1 MPMRFEALQAV
12 AIAASQERSLKVV
25 LEGVVRGVSQSGGL
39 ALARVWLLGPD
50 SVCEV
55 CRRLPGIPDQSE
67 RLHLMASAG
76 RPVSSVYRNED
87 WSRLDGDF
95 HRGGIKIAE
104 VNGTAKPVLVS
115 IENDH
120 RWIERPDWAR
130 RERIRSFAGHPLI
143 FRGQGVGAIGVFSRR
158 LISEAE
164 FDWLR
169 LFAIAAAVTI
179 SNARAFDE
187 IDRLRQRLEGE
198 NAYLRDEITTATDG
212 EIILGNSASMRRVLE
227 QIEMVAPTDATV
239 LVVGETGVGK
249 EVVARTIHAYSGRR
263 QRALL
268 KVNCTAIPRELFES
282 EFFGHVKG
290 AFSGAISDRLGRFQL
305 ADGGTLFLDEV
316 GDLAPEMQPKL
327 LRVLQEGEFEAVG
340 DSVTRR
346 ANVRMTVASNHDLK
360 ARSAQHASGKTRRAG
375 GLSARF
381 GSLQF
386 DIPSSATSPVEPNL
400 ENAADGEVAQTS
412 EVITDAE
419 MKRRERDNIVAA
431 LTHSHG
437 RIYGRGG
444 AAELLGMRPTTLS
457 ARLKKLR
464 LKPNV

>member
-169 LFAIAAAVTI
+169 LFAVAAAVTI

-187 IDRLRQRLEGE
+187 IDRLRQHLEGE

-212 EIILGNSASMRRVLE
+212 EIILGNSASMRRVE
-227 QIEMVAPTDATV
+227 CFSDRGAA
-239 LVVGETGVGK
+239 
-249 EVVARTIHAYSGRR
+249 VARAQGGYSIIRDAFHRIRLPAVQSVWAGS
-263 QRALL
+263 
-268 KVNCTAIPRELFES
+268 KCTPTE
-282 EFFGHVKG
+282 
-290 AFSGAISDRLGRFQL
+290 
-305 ADGGTLFLDEV
+305 EV
-316 GDLAPEMQPKL
+316 
-327 LRVLQEGEFEAVG
+327 EG
-340 DSVTRR
+340 
-346 ANVRMTVASNHDLK
+346 
-360 ARSAQHASGKTRRAG
+360 
-375 GLSARF
+375 
-381 GSLQF
+381 
-386 DIPSSATSPVEPNL
+386 I
-400 ENAADGEVAQTS
+400 
-412 EVITDAE
+412 
-419 MKRRERDNIVAA
+419 
-431 LTHSHG
+431 
-437 RIYGRGG
+437 
-444 AAELLGMRPTTLS
+444 
-457 ARLKKLR
+457 
-464 LKPNV
+464 